1 MQSVIQSG
9 TSVIWASVS
18 FTSRQFDPSVAA
30 AFREWQTGCHFEN
43 VDLFSF
49 QEVCWNVETSGSN
62 WFSRTSKF
70 RNRKR
75 MKRQVWFAAP
85 YKIPGMQDNSTLWRV
100 LFLRS
105 IHTYICIYSTHKFR
119 TNRDSIARPIL
130 STDTDNMLSQHVFR
144 RICSREAASLN
155 LFVYLCTCSYEHIK
169 FSHFLLPQQSLAFL
183 SWHFLLLISLH
194 ILIMSAISSYSSA
207 NLFLSLVWKPQKMT
221 DKT

>member
-18 FTSRQFDPSVAA
+18 FTSRQFNPSVAA

-85 YKIPGMQDNSTLWRV
+85 YKIPGILDNSTLWRV

-105 IHTYICIYSTHKFR
+105 IHTYIYIYGRYKFR

-130 STDTDNMLSQHVFR
+130 STDTDNMLCQHVFR
-144 RICSREAASLN
+144 RICSREAASLICVFVHMQQWAHQILS
-155 LFVYLCTCSYEHIK
+155 LFVASTI
-169 FSHFLLPQQSLAFL
+169 FG
-183 SWHFLLLISLH
+183 ISLLTFLVTYQSPYSDNVCNKF
-194 ILIMSAISSYSSA
+194 IFISQFVPKFGLETPKNY
-207 NLFLSLVWKPQKMT
+207 W
-221 DKT
+221 

>member
-144 RICSREAASLN
+144 RICSREAASLICVFVHMQQWAHQILS
-155 LFVYLCTCSYEHIK
+155 LFVASTI
-169 FSHFLLPQQSLAFL
+169 FG
-183 SWHFLLLISLH
+183 ISLLTFLVTYQSPYSDNVCNKF
-194 ILIMSAISSYSSA
+194 IFISQFVPKFGLETPK
-207 NLFLSLVWKPQKMT
+207 NDW
-221 DKT
+221 